1 MLYQLHHQFKSRT
14 EFVSQAEINNNDE
27 MERFIKR
34 TTISHPLPDDA
45 IWMACNEKSEYF
57 LLALGLEDKQ
67 IKFKPYEFPL
77 TRTL

>member
-34 TTISHPLPDDA
+34 TKISHPLPDDA
-45 IWMACNEKSEYF
+45 IWMVCNEKSEYF

-77 TRTL
+77 TKTF